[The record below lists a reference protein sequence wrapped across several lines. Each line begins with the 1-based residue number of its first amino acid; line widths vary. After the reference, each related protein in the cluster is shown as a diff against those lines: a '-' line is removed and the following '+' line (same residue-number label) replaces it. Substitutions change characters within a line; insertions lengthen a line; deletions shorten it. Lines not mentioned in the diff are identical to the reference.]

1 MTYNK
6 LTDNGHLDIKG
17 YLDFAGLVDENGNI
31 ESKFLF
37 ILLSPRD
44 CGKSTS
50 MWNYVI
56 NDYWIKSN
64 WEKQLIYTRN
74 NTSKTDNFIHS
85 FNNSFKDLGLKM
97 SSNKIE
103 KLDLNTNKRVDSK
116 TLGTVM
122 GISVSENFK
131 SAISDNYE
139 LIFWEEFNEY
149 DGSDILDIVS
159 IKRQNQLYLNFVDT
173 IKTYERHRD
182 SNFRVFL
189 LGNKVSPQNDLLL
202 TFDIAPPID
211 HNKDLLYIRDVE
223 GLKIRIVI
231 CADQTFSNIKNHKKT
246 LANALATF
254 DERTNR
260 YINNGGWLVE
270 PDEDVVSFKSI
281 SEKVQPLYNII
292 YNQSIFEFGEIEN
305 EHYYILNVSKE
316 SYLKNLPTYALDH
329 ISSLWIK
336 NSIKYDQKDNTN
348 LAEFLESIYK
358 NNQLYFCSKF
368 AKSWIIQFIIRNI
381 GSEF

>member
-1 MTYNK
+1 MVYKK
-6 LTDNGHLDIKG
+6 LTDNGHLNIKG

-44 CGKSTS
+44 VGKSTGL
-50 MWNYVI
+50 WDLTI

-64 WEKQLIYTRN
+64 WVKQLIYCRN

-103 KLDLNTNKRVDSK
+103 KLDLETNKRVDSK
-116 TLGTVM
+116 ILGTVM

-139 LIFWEEFNEY
+139 MIFWEEFNEY

-173 IKTYERHRD
+173 IKTYERHRESD
-182 SNFRVFL
+182 FRVFL

-202 TFDIAPPID
+202 TFDIVPPLD
-211 HNKDLLYIRDVE
+211 HDEDLLYIRDID

-231 CADQTFSNIKNHKKT
+231 CSDKTFAHIKNHKKT

-260 YINNGGWLVE
+260 YINNGGWLVAPE
-270 PDEDVVSFKSI
+270 EDVISFKSI
-281 SEKVQPLYNII
+281 SEKTIPLYNIV
-292 YNQSIFEFGEIEN
+292 YNQSIFEFGNIDN
-305 EHYYILNVSKE
+305 DKYYFLNVSKE
-316 SYLKNLPTYALDH
+316 SYIKSIPIYALDK

-336 NSIKYDQKDNTN
+336 NSIEYDHKDNLN

-381 GSEF
+381 ESEI